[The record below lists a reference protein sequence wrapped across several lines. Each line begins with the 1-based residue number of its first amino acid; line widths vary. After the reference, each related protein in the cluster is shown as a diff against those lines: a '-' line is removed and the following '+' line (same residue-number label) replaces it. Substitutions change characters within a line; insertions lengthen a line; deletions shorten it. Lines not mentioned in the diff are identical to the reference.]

1 MPASIKATITT
12 PLVATCRN
20 LSLFTFR
27 GIFRHCQN
35 NDTHPS
41 LLSPVVAI
49 QFMTKIT
56 KEEAARILDATPR
69 TVERLAKSNRLSVT
83 YEKGATR
90 DVPVYD
96 EDEVKAL
103 AKQPRTAAQPAI
115 APPAPEP
122 SQAIATRNDNGD
134 NRLSQAVAFLIQR
147 EHQRMTEPVATI
159 SDLAHKLTLSLVEAA
174 LVSGLSRGHLRE
186 AIEAKKL
193 KARIIGR
200 GWKVKRD
207 DLDLYVKKL

>member
-1 MPASIKATITT
+1 
-12 PLVATCRN
+12 
-20 LSLFTFR
+20 
-27 GIFRHCQN
+27 
-35 NDTHPS
+35 
-41 LLSPVVAI
+41 
-49 QFMTKIT
+49 MTKIT

-69 TVERLAKSNRLSVT
+69 TVERLAKSNKLSVT

-159 SDLAHKLTLSLVEAA
+159 SDLAHKLTLSLVEAS
-174 LVSGLSRGHLRE
+174 LVSGLSRNHLRA
-186 AIEAKKL
+186 AIEEKKL
-193 KARIIGR
+193 RARIIGR
-200 GWKVKRD
+200 GFRVKRS
-207 DLDLYVKKL
+207 DLEAYVTKL

>member
-1 MPASIKATITT
+1 
-12 PLVATCRN
+12 
-20 LSLFTFR
+20 
-27 GIFRHCQN
+27 
-35 NDTHPS
+35 
-41 LLSPVVAI
+41 
-49 QFMTKIT
+49 MTKIT

-69 TVERLAKSNRLSVT
+69 TVERLAKGNKLSVT
-83 YEKGATR
+83 YDKGTTR
-90 DVPVYD
+90 DVPMYD

-103 AKQPRTAAQPAI
+103 AGKAHTPAQPAI
-115 APPAPEP
+115 VAPEPEP
-122 SQAIATRNDNGD
+122 SQAIATRSDNGD

-174 LVSGLSRGHLRE
+174 QLSGLSRNHLRA
-186 AIEAKKL
+186 AIEDKKL

-200 GWKVKRD
+200 GWKIKRD